1 MKDITQFIYDETFK
15 TCLRFT
21 NKVYRSLPGEVGY
34 PFIYLGEQFDQPTET
49 RDLLLSVGTT
59 QIAIHLYGLADKR
72 KQTTDLMRDLRLS
85 LRFLHSDQYSVSGVI
100 ANILQENPNNTEPL
114 IHGILTV
121 NFSYYQ
127 DERKKK

>member
-15 TCLRFT
+15 VCLRFT
-21 NKVYRSLPGEVGY
+21 DKVYHSLPGEVGY

-49 RDLLLSVGTT
+49 RDLLSSLGKT
-59 QIAIHLYGLADKR
+59 QIAIHIYGLADKR

-85 LRFLHSDQYSVSGVI
+85 LRFLRSDQYSVNGVTS
-100 ANILQENPNNTEPL
+100 NILQENPNNTEPL

-121 NFSYYQ
+121 DFSYYQ
-127 DERKKK
+127 NERGN